1 MYRLL
6 QFRVKIIQRVNSV
19 SYHVCLVRCFAF
31 VVFVVHCNVQSENHS
46 ACGFCIV
53 SCLFSTLCC
62 IVLVLHCNTLCD
74 IKTTTTRKTTRKTT
88 TVVCT
93 QGDGSTPICAA
104 PISQTS
110 QLEVAM
116 LGWILCVNDTHCFC
130 GLPALQPQCRCLSA
144 RKLPTGMCW
153 GNVCRK

>member
-1 MYRLL
+1 M
-6 QFRVKIIQRVNSV
+6 FRVKVIQRVDFV
-19 SYHVCLVRCFAF
+19 SYHVYLVRCVA
-31 VVFVVHCNVQSENHS
+31 FVVHCNVQGEGHS

-62 IVLVLHCNTLCD
+62 MVVVLHCNALCD
-74 IKTTTTRKTTRKTT
+74 IKTTTRRKTT

-110 QLEVAM
+110 QWEVAM
-116 LGWILCVNDTHCFC
+116 LGWILCVNGTHCCC
-130 GLPALQPQCRCLSA
+130 GRPALQPQCRCLSA
-144 RKLPTGMCW
+144 RKLPTGTCW
-153 GNVCRK
+153 SNVCRKG